1 MQTTLLG
8 LAIAF
13 IIALVAAL
21 VGPYFIDWNQF
32 RPQFEAEATRIIG
45 APVRVGGK
53 LDARLLPAP
62 SLQLRSVVVGG
73 ANDLGKVRA
82 DKLDVE
88 FSLGSL
94 MRGEVRA
101 TELTINGLSLDL
113 GLDPK
118 GRVDWPASTGAVN
131 LGSLAID
138 RLNLTGRIALHDAGS
153 RGTLELNDIA
163 FSGDVRS
170 LAGAIR
176 GDGNFTLSGTR
187 YPFRVSSG
195 QTSDGNG
202 TRVHVNIDPGPRT
215 LSVDLDGVLAF
226 EARAPRFEGAVTL
239 ASPLGRKD
247 GGIEAPPPWRLT
259 SKVKA
264 DSSAARLDALEM
276 IYGAEER
283 ALKLAGNGELRF
295 GASPLLRASLSARQL
310 DADKF
315 FAKDSN
321 KDSKDNAAEP
331 VRVLPALRALMSGIP
346 LAPIPAQIELASEQ
360 DHAGRTSVAGH
371 CRRTAWRRQVLAYRQ
386 ARLPR
391 ARHHPESC

>member
-45 APVRVGGK
+45 APVRVAGK

-101 TELTINGLSLDL
+101 TELTINGMALDL

-118 GRVDWPASTGAVN
+118 GRIDWPASTGTFN

-138 RLNLTGRIALHDAGS
+138 RLEPHRPH
-153 RGTLELNDIA
+153 
-163 FSGDVRS
+163 
-170 LAGAIR
+170 
-176 GDGNFTLSGTR
+176 
-187 YPFRVSSG
+187 
-195 QTSDGNG
+195 
-202 TRVHVNIDPGPRT
+202 
-215 LSVDLDGVLAF
+215 
-226 EARAPRFEGAVTL
+226 RAA
-239 ASPLGRKD
+239 
-247 GGIEAPPPWRLT
+247 
-259 SKVKA
+259 
-264 DSSAARLDALEM
+264 
-276 IYGAEER
+276 
-283 ALKLAGNGELRF
+283 
-295 GASPLLRASLSARQL
+295 
-310 DADKF
+310 
-315 FAKDSN
+315 
-321 KDSKDNAAEP
+321 
-331 VRVLPALRALMSGIP
+331 
-346 LAPIPAQIELASEQ
+346 
-360 DHAGRTSVAGH
+360 
-371 CRRTAWRRQVLAYRQ
+371 
-386 ARLPR
+386 
-391 ARHHPESC
+391 